1 MSDGCDLRTQAIR
14 AIDVL
19 SKDLS
24 KATSAVRATVSD
36 IETSYYERLTLSDRA
51 VHDMHCT
58 LHEYSEHADKL
69 NVAVKHLM
77 DITEGLEGM
86 AWRGAELSRARS
98 ALQTEL
104 TGLKERWRTVRG
116 LEASTSVTH
125 RRRSFRCLDVKGL
138 Y

>member
-51 VHDMHCT
+51 VRDMHCT

-86 AWRGAELSRARS
+86 AWRGGRAEPGAQCP
-98 ALQTEL
+98 AD
-104 TGLKERWRTVRG
+104 GVDG
-116 LEASTSVTH
+116 LEGALEDG
-125 RRRSFRCLDVKGL
+125 RSWS
-138 Y
+138 